1 MAGRFSRA
9 RDRRREPIEARR
21 VSFVAKAKP
30 QGRPDISPE
39 GMASRRI
46 SRPRR
51 TLWRN
56 IAGGGEAAVRPPRPD
71 RMTPMRC
78 GFTPPPTVLRIH
90 AIARATHPCDANRP
104 APVTRLPPMDG
115 ARRTI
120 GMETGMAP
128 TCRGSA
134 VPFLGRKGPRDS
146 LATRTVD
153 RGSEEVRRFRKVK
166 NRFTVEGAPTGISA
180 DR

>member
-1 MAGRFSRA
+1 
-9 RDRRREPIEARR
+9 
-21 VSFVAKAKP
+21 
-30 QGRPDISPE
+30 
-39 GMASRRI
+39 
-46 SRPRR
+46 
-51 TLWRN
+51 
-56 IAGGGEAAVRPPRPD
+56 
-71 RMTPMRC
+71 MTPMRC
-78 GFTPPPTVLRIH
+78 GFTQPPTVFRIY
-90 AIARATHPCDANRP
+90 AIARATHPRDANRP

-134 VPFLGRKGPRDS
+134 VPFLDRKGPRDS

-153 RGSEEVRRFRKVK
+153 RGSEEVRRFRKMK